1 MAKKRTLSMAME
13 PQFDFQPEGPDQ
25 KKQHQPQSV
34 LGSNFVKIYPLGN
47 IEGHPEV
54 VDFELLD
61 LDHVWAMGPSTR
73 FVVQGKFEV
82 SKPPPDGQ
90 MPEWGDCTEEELDKV
105 VVQPNWFES
114 MFQLDFFHGNTLL
127 TYSSE
132 IPGVVSFLNAWKYNY
147 MDKIQKKKLCP
158 DDASPGFGVPSKV
171 GGWDMNEPTSEWRTG
186 YGPKIFCGRNIKFD
200 FVPMNVPPMFQG
212 NNYLEEAQKSWPM
225 PILDKLLFRM
235 TFKKD
240 LDHIFKNSGTNQSK
254 YRFFF
259 QDIYLVVE
267 KLKLLPSVF
276 NTLTTKKGVIRYPG
290 VTRISKMDNVPHESF
305 SYKAKIQGVQFPE
318 GMFIFAVPKAVV
330 DGNYKYSSNVDGNV
344 FAKHNIKEVQFTFGG
359 HSFFLDTISIG
370 KIQSDI
376 IEKKLFYDYMTAPPF
391 GMTMDPDKIT
401 LANIQDGGKD
411 TPYPHVYVNFCNYGN
426 KTRIQPVAFPI
437 HPNDERELEVNL
449 IFGPGGSTRE
459 VTYIIYYFYTDNNL
473 ILNLPKQTSNVFFSS
488 PYLIQRA

>member
-158 DDASPGFGVPSKV
+158 VDASPGFGVPSKV

-186 YGPKIFCGRNIKFD
+186 YGPKIFCGRTIKFD

-254 YRFFF
+254 YRFF
-259 QDIYLVVE
+259 
-267 KLKLLPSVF
+267 LK
-276 NTLTTKKGVIRYPG
+276 T
-290 VTRISKMDNVPHESF
+290 
-305 SYKAKIQGVQFPE
+305 
-318 GMFIFAVPKAVV
+318 
-330 DGNYKYSSNVDGNV
+330 
-344 FAKHNIKEVQFTFGG
+344 
-359 HSFFLDTISIG
+359 
-370 KIQSDI
+370 
-376 IEKKLFYDYMTAPPF
+376 
-391 GMTMDPDKIT
+391 
-401 LANIQDGGKD
+401 
-411 TPYPHVYVNFCNYGN
+411 
-426 KTRIQPVAFPI
+426 
-437 HPNDERELEVNL
+437 
-449 IFGPGGSTRE
+449 STWW
-459 VTYIIYYFYTDNNL
+459 
-473 ILNLPKQTSNVFFSS
+473 
-488 PYLIQRA
+488 